1 MTPHSKVRLFVL
13 LFAIHSVTASGQE
26 GSWSL
31 SAVGGYAYLDLQDID
46 GDNASDVEGYRR
58 ATYDLPD
65 FPSLR
70 SAFAFGGKIT
80 YRFERDY
87 SFSLIVYESSRQV
100 SSRFSRP
107 QDSLAL
113 TRSVGS
119 TAFLVG
125 IAQHFEPVQDV
136 FDWYAELHIGILAA
150 RAGTKAYQTHTLKRS
165 ESDPTPITEVTDDT
179 YGEFRKSK
187 LIVGA
192 GIGSSLYVARP
203 FFLKADLIYRFAKIG
218 KMETD
223 LTTLT
228 GKRAHITSV
237 DFNFS
242 GFFLLVG
249 LGVEL

>member
-1 MTPHSKVRLFVL
+1 MKLRSNITAL
-13 LFAIHSVTASGQE
+13 LLAISIVTAHGQE
-26 GSWSL
+26 GSWSF
-31 SAVGGYAYLDLQDID
+31 SAVGGYAYLDLESVD
-46 GDNASDVEGYRR
+46 GDNASDVEGYRLR
-58 ATYDLPD
+58 TYDLPD

-70 SAFAFGGKIT
+70 SAFVLGGKIT

-87 SFSLIVYESSRQV
+87 SFSLTVYESSRQV
-100 SSRFSRP
+100 ASAFSRP
-107 QDSLAL
+107 EDSLAL

-150 RAGTKAYQTHTLKRS
+150 RAGSTAYQTRTKKS

-179 YGEFRKSK
+179 RGEYRKSK

-192 GIGSSLYVARP
+192 GLGSSLSVVGP
-203 FFLKADLIYRFAKIG
+203 FFLKVDLMYRFAKIG

-223 LTTLT
+223 LSTLT
-228 GKRAHITSV
+228 GKRPHTTSI
-237 DFNFS
+237 DFNYS
-242 GFFLLVG
+242 GFFVLVG